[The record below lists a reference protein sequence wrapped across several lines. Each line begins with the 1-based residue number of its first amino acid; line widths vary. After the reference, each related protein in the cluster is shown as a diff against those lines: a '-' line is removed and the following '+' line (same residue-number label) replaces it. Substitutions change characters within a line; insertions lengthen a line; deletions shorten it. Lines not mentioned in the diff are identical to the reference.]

1 MPKIIDVEKK
11 REEIMKEAID
21 VFAEKGYYNT
31 TLSDIAERC
40 GMGRTTLYQYFKNKD
55 EIYCYTIDYIT
66 GAIENDYKSILK
78 QPDLTVI
85 EKIKLVAAKSIMEY
99 DKEKAMMIVIS
110 DLLVR
115 HRKENNELPNKL
127 TDKISF
133 LKDIFNHMI
142 EEGME
147 NEEIRPVNAQSM
159 AFTLSSL
166 VESFAIKAPL
176 DRNIPIE
183 DHLKSINVLVDGL
196 KA

>member
-11 REEIMKEAID
+11 REEIMKEAIE

-31 TLSDIAERC
+31 TLLDIAERC

-142 EEGME
+142 EEGIE
-147 NEEIRPVNAQSM
+147 KEEIRPVNAQSM

-166 VESFAIKAPL
+166 VESFAIKVPL

-183 DHLKSINVLVDGL
+183 DHLKSINMLVDGL
-196 KA
+196 KV

>member
-85 EKIKLVAAKSIMEY
+85 EKIKLVAAKAIMEY

>member
-1 MPKIIDVEKK
+1 
-11 REEIMKEAID
+11 
-21 VFAEKGYYNT
+21 
-31 TLSDIAERC
+31 
-40 GMGRTTLYQYFKNKD
+40 MGRTTLYQYFKNKD

-85 EKIKLVAAKSIMEY
+85 EKIKLVAAKAIMEY

>member
-11 REEIMKEAID
+11 REEIMKEALE

-55 EIYCYTIDYIT
+55 EIYNYTIDYIT
-66 GAIENDYKSILK
+66 GVVENDYKSIIK

-85 EKIKLVAAKSIMEY
+85 EKIKLVAAKSLMEY

-127 TDKISF
+127 TDRVLS

-142 EEGME
+142 EEGIE
-147 NEEIRPVNAQSM
+147 KKEIRPVNAQSM

-166 VESFAIKAPL
+166 IESFAIKAPL

-183 DHLKSINVLVDGL
+183 EHLQSINVLVDGL